1 MEIGLLETGK
11 RLPIGWSIGTTDS
24 GRQFFTEEASGAVV
38 WDKMESIEG
47 VKPSLTTGT
56 AGTALR
62 QLALKCEGSKE
73 SAVEDI
79 AVETVAALLQKTAR
93 LADCETSLD
102 SASEKVHAVEA
113 NKNGISIL
121 KSAAKSPNVV
131 PMMIESN
138 AAANI
143 TAVLEEKDPT
153 MVRLANTSPMRSC
166 RQCLLTYLLLLVV
179 LLTYLLT
186 YLLTD
191 QLTDR
196 L

>member
-1 MEIGLLETGK
+1 M
-11 RLPIGWSIGTTDS
+11 
-24 GRQFFTEEASGAVV
+24 V

-153 MVRLANTSPMRSC
+153 MVRLANTSPIRSS
-166 RQCLLTYLLLLVV
+166 RQCLPGY
-179 LLTYLLT
+179 
-186 YLLTD
+186 
-191 QLTDR
+191 
-196 L
+196 